1 MSFLFLEGVKVVSE
15 ALVKSVSVKDDQLE
29 IKLKDGRLV
38 ALDFCSH
45 SP

>member
-1 MSFLFLEGVKVVSE
+1 MSFLFLEGVKVISE

-38 ALDFCSH
+38 VGSH